1 MKYILYRSF
10 GNLDNEVSK
19 HELIAV
25 EYGKDIHEA
34 TDALITDVTDDLAEI
49 PEYAGCKTTSYSP
62 EILQPFR
69 KAKRY
74 SYVMLGQVL
83 PPNAKEN
90 ILIEYGIIE
99 KSE

>member
-34 TDALITDVTDDLAEI
+34 TDALITDVTDDLAEM
-49 PEYAGCKTTSYSP
+49 PEYSGCKTTSYSP

-69 KAKRY
+69 KVKRY
-74 SYVMLGQVL
+74 SYVMLGRVL

-99 KSE
+99 KSK